1 MTGVV
6 IGFGPLGAEFEPSIH
21 PEHFDVE
28 EAGSNYGMP
37 IADPNG
43 SEVQAKVRLESGPG
57 RLTSSTRTPAA
68 VSKAYSV
75 PESVWNGGLV

>member
-6 IGFGPLGAEFEPSIH
+6 IGFGPLGAEFTPSIH
-21 PEHFDVE
+21 PEHVDVE
-28 EAGSNYGMP
+28 EAGSDYGMP
-37 IADPNG
+37 IAEPLG

-57 RLTSSTRTPAA
+57 CFTTSTRTPAA
-68 VSKAYSV
+68 ASKAYSV